1 MADAVSVGLDRFA
14 VDVSGS
20 EGFEE
25 RVEADDGERVI
36 RPVPARAESGS
47 INKKGGVLVDL
58 PGDLVPG
65 DGHHRRPLAE
75 RLRESDSGAGL
86 ERPVSRR
93 ADSVAPNGI
102 EL

>member
-47 INKKGGVLVDL
+47 IKRVACSSISHGISSPAMDI
-58 PGDLVPG
+58 
-65 DGHHRRPLAE
+65 A
-75 RLRESDSGAGL
+75 GAH
-86 ERPVSRR
+86 
-93 ADSVAPNGI
+93 
-102 EL
+102 